1 MLYKIDN
8 KYYIRVAPMK
18 YTEVNFILKNDDV
31 VIQPTR
37 NRLESNGQTIVTEI
51 DFQREKDSIKSDLL
65 KQEKSVHLDDNTTS
79 ATTKYRKRR

>member
-1 MLYKIDN
+1 
-8 KYYIRVAPMK
+8 MK

-37 NRLESNGQTIVTEI
+37 NRLESNGQTIITEI